1 MERLIHDIKRY
12 VEVLES
18 SPTLSPTDFFVES
31 IYKDSFNRER
41 PCYLITKKGCE
52 MIGNKLTGEKGILFT
67 ATYVERFNKME
78 EELKE
83 QSESSQFPTSYR
95 DALLQLVKKIEENE
109 RLQLENSEMEPK
121 ATYYDYVL

>member
-1 MERLIHDIKRY
+1 
-12 VEVLES
+12 
-18 SPTLSPTDFFVES
+18 
-31 IYKDSFNRER
+31 
-41 PCYLITKKGCE
+41 